1 MNISMKDLARMAGV
15 STTTV
20 LRALKG
26 RPDIKEETKDRILEL
41 VRRFNYRPNILA
53 RSLVTK
59 RTYTI
64 GIIVPDLMNPFFPAL
79 IKGIESTLWE
89 NEYNVIFANTNYDR
103 DKETQAVNTFI
114 SRQVDG
120 IIIAPIGTREP
131 LPWISVLNE
140 NIRPI
145 VFLSKVNNQK
155 IDLVMADDAEGAYE
169 AVRHLTSLGYRK
181 VLYAGNLAGPWAN
194 SERIRGYKRALKSSK
209 IAIDK
214 SLIVSAPFGYLKN
227 GYKLMKKFMAS
238 GRRIDAVL
246 AFNDLMAIGIMKA
259 LNEQGLK
266 VPEDIALVGFDN
278 IEITSL
284 PEISLTTVDIPKYK
298 LGKVSAKLLIQR
310 IGEREELGKNKDKE
324 TYTMEK
330 KQIILKPSLVIRKS
344 CGAVLKKDTPSED
357 IPLATEIGRV
367 L

>member
-20 LRALKG
+20 VRALKG
-26 RPDIKEETKDRILEL
+26 RPDIKDETKDRILEL

-89 NEYNVIFANTNYDR
+89 NEYNVIFTDTNYNR

-131 LPWISVLNE
+131 LSWISVLNE

-145 VFLSKVNNQK
+145 VFLSKINNQK

-169 AVRHLTSLGYRK
+169 AVRHLTNLGYRK
-181 VLYAGNLAGPWAN
+181 VLYAGNSAGPWAN
-194 SERIRGYKRALKSSK
+194 SERIRGYERALKSNK
-209 IAIDK
+209 IAIDE
-214 SLIVSAPFGYLKN
+214 SLIISAPFGYLEN
-227 GYKLMKKFMAS
+227 GYKLMKKFIAS

-298 LGKVSAKLLIQR
+298 LGEVSAKLLIQR

-344 CGAVLKKDTPSED
+344 CGAVL
-357 IPLATEIGRV
+357 
-367 L
+367 

>member
-1 MNISMKDLARMAGV
+1 MKDLARIAGV

-20 LRALKG
+20 VRALKG
-26 RPDIKEETKDRILEL
+26 ESDIKEETKDRILEL

-89 NEYNVIFANTNYDR
+89 NEYNVIFADTNYDR

-120 IIIAPIGTREP
+120 IIIAPIETREP

-145 VFLSKVNNQK
+145 VFLSKANNQK
-155 IDLVMADDAEGAYE
+155 TDLVMADDAEGAYE

-181 VLYAGNLAGPWAN
+181 VLYAGNLASSCAN
-194 SERIRGYKRALKSSK
+194 SERVRGYKRALKSSK
-209 IAIDK
+209 IAIDE
-214 SLIVSAPFGYLKN
+214 SLIISAPFGYLEN
-227 GYKLMKKFMAS
+227 GYKLMKKFITS

-246 AFNDLMAIGIMKA
+246 ACEDKVLKKKTAIKCKPCP
-259 LNEQGLK
+259 LNEYSQESK
-266 VPEDIALVGFDN
+266 PIVSIKKN
-278 IEITSL
+278 TSE
-284 PEISLTTVDIPKYK
+284 PKKPIP
-298 LGKVSAKLLIQR
+298 
-310 IGEREELGKNKDKE
+310 NN
-324 TYTMEK
+324 
-330 KQIILKPSLVIRKS
+330 S
-344 CGAVLKKDTPSED
+344 CGAIYDESND
-357 IPLATEIGRV
+357 IYIRDLN
-367 L
+367 